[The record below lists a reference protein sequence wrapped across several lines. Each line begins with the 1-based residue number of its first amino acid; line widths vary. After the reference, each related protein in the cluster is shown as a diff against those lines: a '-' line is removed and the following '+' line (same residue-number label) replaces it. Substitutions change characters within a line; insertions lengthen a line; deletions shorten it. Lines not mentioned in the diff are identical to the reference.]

1 MTILKFVTLQLHY
14 CSLWMTFKLN
24 VLIFGATGF
33 IGSKLSQALSRRG
46 NVVYILSRSK
56 PGNALVINKLD
67 SSGDIAKSKTNLK
80 SYKFEGKDSLKML
93 NIGYFVHSA
102 CGLLPSSE
110 SAEFFKEYMSLIE
123 PTFSIIDSCSE
134 LKITF
139 VYLSSAGAIYGDSS
153 LPLSE
158 TSKLNPSTFYGFSKY
173 IIEQY
178 IKKKHDSGL
187 DYLILRPANVYGRN
201 LNNVNDTQGLIENSI
216 AAILRS
222 IPIKKFGSNPKLR
235 DFIFV
240 DDFVKVMIIL
250 MDMNIINKTL
260 NVGSGNLL
268 QVDTVI
274 QIIYQMLNKVPD
286 IKIAEDRFFDKDIID
301 IDVSKISKLIP
312 FKPMGIH
319 QGLKKYLSQLGS
331 IDLEGAD

>member
-1 MTILKFVTLQLHY
+1 
-14 CSLWMTFKLN
+14 MTFKLN
-24 VLIFGATGF
+24 ILIFGATGF

-46 NVVYILSRSK
+46 NSVYILSRSK

-67 SSGDIAKSKTNLK
+67 LPGDIAKPKTSLK
-80 SYKFEGKDSLKML
+80 SFKFEGKDTLKML
-93 NIGYFVHSA
+93 NIDYFVHSA
-102 CGLLPSSE
+102 CGLLPSSKSE
-110 SAEFFKEYMSLIE
+110 EFFKEYMNLIE

-134 LKITF
+134 LNITF

-158 TSKLNPSTFYGFSKY
+158 TSELNPSTFYGFSKY
-173 IIEQY
+173 MIEKY
-178 IKKKHDSGL
+178 IKKKHNSGL

-216 AAILRS
+216 ASILRS
-222 IPIKKFGSNPKLR
+222 IPIKKFGSKPKLR

-240 DDFVKVMIIL
+240 DDFVKVTITL

-286 IKIAEDRFFDKDIID
+286 IKIAEDRFFDKNIID
-301 IDVSKISKLIP
+301 VDVSKISKLIP

-319 QGLKKYLSQLGS
+319 EGLKKYLSQLGL
-331 IDLEGAD
+331 INLEVTD